1 MVNRFDS
8 WFRKTSA
15 FARHKVAICLLAAAL
30 PIAIRVAALRFLPMP
45 YPSVHDE
52 FSYLLG
58 ADTFASGRITNP
70 PHPMWVHFETFHENF
85 LPTYASKY
93 PPGQAL
99 FMAFGQKFLH
109 HPWFG
114 VCLSFGVMCAC
125 ICWML
130 QGWLPPVYALLGT
143 LIAIGQIGIFGYW
156 MDSYWGGAV
165 PAIGGSLVLGA
176 MARLAKRSS
185 ASAATLGALGMMILA
200 NSRPY
205 EGLALSLG
213 AVLGL
218 LWWRR
223 RTGRLAGLWAARV
236 LIPAVLVCL
245 AGTAWTGYYNYRLTG
260 DPLLMPH
267 VLHDRTYSASSMIYL
282 LPASPVHEYRHKVL
296 RDFWIDWERRNYL
309 KIRANPLRAVMT
321 FMDVLPFYAST
332 LLFLPAALGLIC
344 FAKSTKIRVIIWLLA
359 TLWGALLIEKWWVPH
374 YFAPGAGLLLLP
386 VMFSLRWLR
395 IRLDARGAL
404 VILAFVA
411 CCFGRGLVAG
421 VDARRFRVTPPQE
434 VATEKI
440 LAAGKPGERHLV
452 IVRYSSGH
460 SPHIE
465 FVFNRAD
472 IDNSRI
478 VWARDMGEAKNK
490 ELLDYYPNRRVWLL
504 QPDSPPS
511 SLVPYASAPQ

>member
-1 MVNRFDS
+1 
-8 WFRKTSA
+8 
-15 FARHKVAICLLAAAL
+15 
-30 PIAIRVAALRFLPMP
+30 
-45 YPSVHDE
+45 
-52 FSYLLG
+52 
-58 ADTFASGRITNP
+58 
-70 PHPMWVHFETFHENF
+70 
-85 LPTYASKY
+85 
-93 PPGQAL
+93 
-99 FMAFGQKFLH
+99 
-109 HPWFG
+109 
-114 VCLSFGVMCAC
+114 
-125 ICWML
+125 
-130 QGWLPPVYALLGT
+130 
-143 LIAIGQIGIFGYW
+143 
-156 MDSYWGGAV
+156 
-165 PAIGGSLVLGA
+165 
-176 MARLAKRSS
+176 
-185 ASAATLGALGMMILA
+185 
-200 NSRPY
+200 
-205 EGLALSLG
+205 
-213 AVLGL
+213 
-218 LWWRR
+218 
-223 RTGRLAGLWAARV
+223 
-236 LIPAVLVCL
+236 
-245 AGTAWTGYYNYRLTG
+245 
-260 DPLLMPH
+260 
-267 VLHDRTYSASSMIYL
+267 
-282 LPASPVHEYRHKVL
+282 
-296 RDFWIDWERRNYL
+296 
-309 KIRANPLRAVMT
+309 MT

-359 TLWGALLIEKWWVPH
+359 TLWGALLIEKWWLPH

-478 VWARDMGEAKNK
+478 IWARDMGEAKNK

-504 QPDSPPS
+504 QPDPSPP